1 MANALAQNPII
12 IDSTLASYKAAV
24 AASLGTLFTLRVY
37 SVAWVGPGASGHQV
51 EIINPQSG
59 QQLFVANASAAGQD
73 VIRDWSSA
81 PRLWSDFGVPLIQS
95 GKLYIDARM

>member
-24 AASLGTLFTLRVY
+24 ATALGTLFTLRVY
-37 SVAWVGPGASGHQV
+37 SVTWVGPGAAGHQA

-59 QQLFVANASAAGQD
+59 QQLLLMNANAAGQD
-73 VIRDWSSA
+73 VVRDWSAA
-81 PRLWSDFGVPLIQS
+81 PRLWSDFGVPKIDS
-95 GKLYIDARM
+95 GKLFIDARM